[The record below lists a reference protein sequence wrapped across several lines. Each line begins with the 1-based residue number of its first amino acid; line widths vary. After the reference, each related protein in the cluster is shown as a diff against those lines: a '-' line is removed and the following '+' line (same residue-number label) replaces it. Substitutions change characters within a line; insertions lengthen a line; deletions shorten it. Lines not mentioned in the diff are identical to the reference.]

1 MEAKNFR
8 IGNLVKSGNGIYKIF
23 AMSIPQILA
32 IQKYDEPMDSQL
44 NVYPSDNTI
53 IEPIE
58 LTKDWLLKC
67 GGKLEPID
75 EDNYEYIT
83 LEMNGWNLSAD
94 SSNNFTTLENNNFKP
109 VRYIHELQNLFLR
122 LLAQNFNLKTNVA
135 LVANYYI

>member
-1 MEAKNFR
+1 METKNFR

-32 IQKYDEPMDSQL
+32 IQKYDELMDSQL
-44 NVYPSDNTI
+44 NVYPSDNTN

-58 LTKDWLLKC
+58 LSKDWLLKC
-67 GGKLEPID
+67 GGKLSPID

-109 VRYIHELQNLFLR
+109 VRYVHELQNLF
-122 LLAQNFNLKTNVA
+122 FVITGTELKMM
-135 LVANYYI
+135 